1 MPRSNKFLI
10 FVLILLVINVLFFGF
25 WYSFGGRNMVRNYL
39 ARLAGRLIG
48 AEIKVKD
55 LHISDKQIYLQGF
68 SMSLPDSLLDLEV
81 ESIRIRYNLY
91 KLLANKF
98 KPDGAIN
105 SIEILRPTASLR
117 YTNKASQKRHKARP
131 SRPFEMPDL
140 SGYFKTLQ
148 LTDGSFFADLAFPL
162 KILDDDYLV
171 IEEGLRKINLK
182 LINDKATNVSF
193 SAVSSRGGRL
203 AIQGALKAGEIET
216 ATAEFSSYKPLYISH
231 PDILDFDTEINLTA
245 HYSGGWDIRKA
256 DYQAKALIWNTKAQ
270 LLNEYHLKVPFISAN
285 LEGDKLKTEISQS
298 SLGSSSFS
306 ANLNLQELYDKPTFN
321 GSTLNA
327 NIDLSMILPELSGRV
342 HTQAQAS
349 GSFTEPYLKLQAT
362 SPKAAYE
369 SWAVADIALKAH
381 YENDIAYLEL
391 DRGIFENQTLK
402 LNASFDPY
410 LMALKAKLE
419 TEPLG
424 YGNSLYSAKGSLE
437 LDGLILSP
445 YPMFNVNISN
455 LDLAYQ
461 DARIQNINGAL
472 QMVPLEDALLVSAD
486 LYAADELKLNLAG
499 DILAQQYVLDL
510 ELLNQKPGDYYPEIR
525 NLEALVNL
533 KIALNMLGDQVW
545 ARSALNL
552 KATSE
557 YPLEGDFDLLGSVNI
572 GDFSSSLFLQS
583 DNARFNNEP
592 FELDLAAQ
600 YQDKVFSLHGLRL
613 GNLLSLSGKIDPND
627 WENMVFDLALKG
639 LNNQIIAAYYPSLA
653 QYLPDFHD
661 FNLFAKYNQGGD
673 RLFSGRLNL
682 HDIDLISIIPIDLV
696 LALDGT
702 PEELSLQGEINSQGS
717 RLIDLAGEMALLP
730 EINLALA
737 ADFANIAV
745 QKLLTQPPL
754 DATVEGR
761 VAADLK
767 HLSTKK
773 PSLEFA
779 ADLSAKE
786 IRIQDFELDFLR
798 LKAAQLA
805 EALVVD
811 SLQIYA
817 KDMFQLNANGS
828 LGYNLI
834 AQEYYDAGHRL
845 NLDVEGQ
852 LFPWLKELTD
862 YIVESRGESSLSLT
876 LGNDDESFIVYSGD
890 LDIHSGYLL
899 FKDQVEP
906 LRNIEL
912 KGFFDNN
919 RFILSRGQ
927 FNMGNGKLY
936 LNNVFDAEP
945 SDHFQI
951 AFLDLGYLRLM
962 IEEPGIQA
970 TIPVVAP
977 AKTLSNIAIK
987 GQKSRYATLR
997 GPFEDMKIEAHV
1009 TASNLDI
1016 LFPPGADNLVNLILS
1031 VRNTGKKP
1039 DSDPVPLP
1047 FQMDLFVN
1055 IGENVRYVTYPTNL
1069 SLKPGGF
1076 LHLLYDGNN
1085 FIVKEVFIAS
1095 DRGTVDFLGTVF
1107 QVDNINIS
1115 MIDQQDIINVEGLFS
1130 KRTPDGSTVSLSVH
1144 STPEF
1149 DKSLLDRL
1157 QISLYSDNP
1166 QDRNI
1171 SQVLSRMRYNQNM
1184 DELPDEQ
1191 KQNLLQDEA
1200 LGLIGENLNASV
1212 LNPIFYPVENWLR
1225 RTLGLDS
1232 FSINAGF
1239 IQNLFTEYSSD
1250 PSQLAELADINNI
1263 ASDISR
1269 FSSAILLN
1277 NLSISMSKYLGYRF
1291 FIDYSFGLQEAT
1303 DLQKKTKIMV
1313 SHDTSLRLV
1322 LPRDYRM
1329 GYTFRYEP
1337 SAAGITHEI
1346 MLQKTLRFWGL

>member
-10 FVLILLVINVLFFGF
+10 FILILLVINVLFFGF
-25 WYSFGGRNMVRNYL
+25 WYSFGGRNWVRNYL
-39 ARLAGRLIG
+39 ARLAGRMIG
-48 AEIKVKD
+48 AEIQVED

-68 SMSLPDSLLDLEV
+68 SLSLPDSLLDLEV
-81 ESIRIRYNLY
+81 ESISIRYNLY
-91 KLLANKF
+91 ELLANKF
-98 KPDGAIN
+98 KPDGAIS
-105 SIEILRPTASLR
+105 SIEILRPNAILR
-117 YTNKASQKRHKARP
+117 YVDTPKDKKYKPKRRWTY
-131 SRPFEMPDL
+131 ELPDL
-140 SGYFKTLQ
+140 RKYFKTAQ
-148 LTDGSFFADLAFPL
+148 LIDGSIFADLAFPL
-162 KILDDDYLV
+162 KIQNDDYLY

-182 LINDKATNVSF
+182 LDNDQASHISLT
-193 SAVSSRGGRL
+193 AISSRGGSL
-203 AIQGALKAGEIET
+203 AIEGTLNAGQIEQ
-216 ATAEFSSYKPLYISH
+216 AQAELANYKPQYIAH
-231 PDILDFDTEINLTA
+231 QDIQGFGSEINLNLS
-245 HYSGGWDIRKA
+245 YSGTLDIEQA
-256 DYQAKALIWNTKAQ
+256 DYSAQAIIWNTQAT
-270 LLNEYHLKVPFISAN
+270 LLNEYPLKVPFISASLDGAN
-285 LEGDKLKTEISQS
+285 LKTEISS
-298 SLGSSSFS
+298 SRLGSSTFN
-306 ANLNLQELYDKPTFN
+306 ANINLQNLGKEPSFD
-321 GSTLNA
+321 GSSLNA
-327 NIDLSMILPELSGRV
+327 NLDLRMILPELSGRV
-342 HTQAQAS
+342 QAQAQAS
-349 GSFTEPYLKLQAT
+349 GTFREPYLALQAN
-362 SPKAAYE
+362 SAKAAY
-369 SWAVADIALKAH
+369 DIWEIEDIKLKAS
-381 YENDIAYLEL
+381 YEKDIAYLEL
-391 DRGIFENQTLK
+391 DHGIYENQALK

-410 LMALKAKLE
+410 LMALKAELD

-424 YGNSLYSAKGSLE
+424 AENPLYTAKGRLE
-437 LDGLILSP
+437 LESLLLKP
-445 YPMFNVNISN
+445 YPMLSLNISH
-455 LDLAYQ
+455 LDLGYQ
-461 DARIQNINGAL
+461 DALIQNINGNL
-472 QMVPLEDALLVSAD
+472 EMVPLEDALLISAD
-486 LYAADELKLNLAG
+486 IYAKDELTLSLAG
-499 DILAQQYVLDL
+499 DILGQQYVLDL
-510 ELLNQKPGDYYPEIR
+510 GFKDQKPGDYYPKIR
-525 NLEALVNL
+525 NLEST
-533 KIALNMLGDQVW
+533 IAGTISLNMYKDKVW
-545 ARSALNL
+545 TRTGLKL
-552 KATSE
+552 KATGD
-557 YPLEGDFDLLGSVNI
+557 YPLEGDFDLLGSVNTKDLS
-572 GDFSSSLFLQS
+572 GSLFLQS
-583 DNARFNNEP
+583 YNAAFNNET
-592 FELDLAAQ
+592 FKLDLAAQ
-600 YQDKVFSLHGLRL
+600 YQNEELSLHGLRL
-613 GNLLSLSGKIDPND
+613 GNLLSLSGKINPKD
-627 WENMVFDLALKG
+627 WQNMVFDLALKG
-639 LNNQIIAAYYPSLA
+639 LNNQIITAYYPSLA
-653 QYLPDFHD
+653 LYLPDFQD
-661 FNLFAKYNQGGD
+661 FSLFAKYNQAGD
-673 RLFSGRLNL
+673 RLFNGRLNL
-682 HDIDLISIIPIDLV
+682 QDIDLISIIPIDLELTLSGVPEAIEV
-696 LALDGT
+696 LGD
-702 PEELSLQGEINSQGS
+702 INSQGS
-717 RLIDLAGEMALLP
+717 RLISLAGEMELLP
-730 EINLALA
+730 TLNLAVQ
-737 ADFANIAV
+737 ADFGEIEV

-754 DATVEGR
+754 DATVAGSVSAE
-761 VAADLK
+761 LK
-767 HLSTKK
+767 RLNSKA

-779 ADLSAKE
+779 ADLQAKE
-786 IRIQDFELDFLR
+786 IHIEDFELDYVR
-798 LKAAQLA
+798 LKAAQLS
-805 EALVVD
+805 EALIID
-811 SLQIYA
+811 SLQVSA
-817 KDMFQLNANGS
+817 SDMFELSAKGS

-834 AQEYYDAGHRL
+834 SQEYFDAGHSL
-845 NLDVEGQ
+845 ALSLEGQ

-862 YIVESRGESSLSLT
+862 YILESRGESNLNLT
-876 LGNDDESFIVYSGD
+876 LGNDDESFIVYSGE
-890 LDIHSGYLL
+890 LDIHSGFLHL
-899 FKDQVEP
+899 KDQVEP
-906 LRNIEL
+906 LRNIEI
-912 KGFFDNN
+912 KGLFDNN

-927 FNMGNGKLY
+927 FSMGNGKFY
-936 LNNVFDAEP
+936 MNNVFDAEP

-962 IEEPGIQA
+962 IEKPGIQA
-970 TIPVVAP
+970 SIPLVAP
-977 AKTLSNIAIK
+977 PKTISNIALK

-997 GPFEDMKIEAHV
+997 GPFEDMKIEADI

-1039 DSDPVPLP
+1039 DSDPIPLP
-1047 FQMDLFVN
+1047 FQMDIFVN

-1085 FIVKEVFIAS
+1085 FIVKEVFITS

-1157 QISLYSDNP
+1157 QISLFSDNP

-1225 RTLGLDS
+1225 RSLGLDS

-1250 PSQLAELADINNI
+1250 PSQLAELTDINNI

-1322 LPRDYRM
+1322 LPKDYRM

-1346 MLQKTLRFWGL
+1346 MLQKMLRFWGL